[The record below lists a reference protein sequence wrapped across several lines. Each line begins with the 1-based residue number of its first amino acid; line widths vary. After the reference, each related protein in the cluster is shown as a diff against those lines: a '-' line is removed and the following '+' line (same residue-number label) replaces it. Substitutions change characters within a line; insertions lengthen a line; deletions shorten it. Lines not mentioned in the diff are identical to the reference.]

1 MNTLKIFILSAFAL
15 LGVFAISP
23 PAYAANGVFKQAC
36 NGSSSVVCDQ
46 QKNGEAKTLGFVRNI
61 IELLLTVI
69 GIISVIVIIVGGIR
83 FTTSNGNA
91 EQIKSA
97 KNTILYA
104 IIGLVV
110 AVLAFPIATFV
121 LNQFK

>member
-1 MNTLKIFILSAFAL
+1 MNALKVLILSTFAL
-15 LGVFAISP
+15 LGVFALAPS
-23 PAYAANGVFKQAC
+23 AYAANGVFKQAC

-46 QKNGEAKTLGFVRNI
+46 QKNGEAKTLAFVRDI
-61 IELLLTVI
+61 IALLLTVI

-83 FTTSNGNA
+83 FATSNGNA
-91 EQIKSA
+91 EQVKSA

-110 AVLAFPIATFV
+110 AVLAFPITTFV